1 MTALNYILNLGS
13 SVVMPIIITILGL
26 ILGQKFS
33 KAFRSG
39 MTIGV
44 GFIGINLVIGLMG
57 DYVSPAAKAMVE
69 RFGLE
74 LSVID
79 VGWPVSSSI
88 AFATQIVPFVFIVC
102 FAINIFMLAT
112 NMTKTLNIDIWNY
125 WHFILTGSL
134 VQFMTGSMIAGI
146 IASGVTFIIIMKM
159 ADYSAPKVQEYF
171 GLPGV
176 SLPHT
181 ETVSWA
187 PIMIL
192 LDKIYDKIP
201 GFNKIHL
208 DGESIQKKFGI
219 LGDPMVLGLILG
231 TLIGILAGYQPNAV
245 VTLAVNMAAVM
256 FILPRMVRIL
266 MEGLMPL
273 SEDAK
278 KFLAK
283 KFPGKEVNIGLDA
296 AVATGS
302 PMVISTALLMIPITL
317 FLAVILPGNKLLP
330 LVDLSTLPFFM
341 IWPVVASKGNLFR
354 SLISGTL
361 MMIAILY
368 IGTNL
373 APTVTMIAHS
383 TNFAFPEGASAVS
396 SLDVGAH
403 LVPYIIYKVSQF
415 ISMIF

>member
-1 MTALNYILNLGS
+1 MGS
-13 SVVMPIIITILGL
+13 SVVMPIIITVLGL

-39 MTIGV
+39 LTIGI

-57 DYVSPAAKAMVE
+57 DFVSPAAQAMVE
-69 RFGLE
+69 RFDLN
-74 LSVID
+74 LSVVD
-79 VGWPVSSSI
+79 VGWPVSSTI

-102 FAINIFMLAT
+102 FLLNIIMLAT

-134 VQFMTGSMIAGI
+134 VQFATGSMIAGI
-146 IASGVTFIIIMKM
+146 IASGITFILIMKM
-159 ADYSAPKVQEYF
+159 ADYSAPIVQEYF

-187 PIMIL
+187 PLMMIL
-192 LDKIYDKIP
+192 DKLYDKIP
-201 GFNKIHL
+201 GFKKINL
-208 DGESIQKKFGI
+208 DGENIQKKFGI
-219 LGDPMVLGLILG
+219 FGEPIVLGLILG
-231 TLIGILAGYQPNAV
+231 AGIGILAGYEVNAV
-245 VTLAVNMAAVM
+245 VTLAVNMSAVM

-278 KFLAK
+278 KFMAK
-283 KFPGKEVNIGLDA
+283 KFPGKEVNIGMDA
-296 AVATGS
+296 AIATGS
-302 PMVISTALLMIPITL
+302 PMVISASLIMIPITL
-317 FLAVILPGNKLLP
+317 LLAFILPGNKLLP
-330 LVDLSTLPFFM
+330 LVDLATLPFFM

-354 SLISGTL
+354 ALVSGTI

-368 IGTNL
+368 IGTDL
-373 APTVTMIAHS
+373 APTATAIAEATH
-383 TNFAFPEGASAVS
+383 FAFPEGASAVS
-396 SLDVGAH
+396 SLDIGAH
-403 LVPYIIYKVSQF
+403 LVPYIIYKIGEF
-415 ISMIF
+415 LSMLF